1 MWQLR
6 KLSTNENLSE
16 VGPLPHDWGPIF
28 GLHGFEEKLSDL
40 SWIGPTYSDMGWIK
54 LSEAEKKALRLKQV
68 VSRVD
73 AEKELAA
80 NALSSVHITVE
91 RYREWA
97 DYLTALDLVVLQV
110 DVTEKPYFPI
120 RPII

>member
-1 MWQLR
+1 
-6 KLSTNENLSE
+6 
-16 VGPLPHDWGPIF
+16 
-28 GLHGFEEKLSDL
+28 
-40 SWIGPTYSDMGWIK
+40 MGWIK